1 MSRRPSARTRHARD
15 VVAAADERAAAV
27 ADRAVGAAG
36 AVAAE
41 RFGPY
46 PDTSQVVVGEIAPFH
61 IDGYAVADFFDHHA
75 SATDQSN
82 QHHGEDQ
89 MGTHVHASRDTDS
102 AAQPEVPA
110 RGPASTPRA
119 KPVTR
124 DRDRDRDQENAALAL
139 ALRRTMTARD
149 SEMTEVAEAF
159 GVCVARIKRFLD
171 PFDDAAPN
179 QIHLARCLVRDREL
193 HDEYKRQTERLFDED
208 DVDSSPSS
216 IVLAVLE
223 ADAEAADVS
232 RVTHGA
238 LTDKHTP
245 GVITPAEAAD
255 GIKECAEAIAK
266 MTNVQRKLE
275 QIVRGRR

>member
-1 MSRRPSARTRHARD
+1 MS
-15 VVAAADERAAAV
+15 
-27 ADRAVGAAG
+27 
-36 AVAAE
+36 
-41 RFGPY
+41 
-46 PDTSQVVVGEIAPFH
+46 
-61 IDGYAVADFFDHHA
+61 
-75 SATDQSN
+75 
-82 QHHGEDQ
+82 
-89 MGTHVHASRDTDS
+89 THVHASRDTDS

-110 RGPASTPRA
+110 SSRKSTPRA
-119 KPVTR
+119 KSLHQEG
-124 DRDRDRDQENAALAL
+124 DQENAALAL

-171 PFDDAAPN
+171 PFDAAAPN
-179 QIHLARCLVRDREL
+179 QLHLSRCLVRDRDL
-193 HDEYKRQTERLFDED
+193 HDEYKRQIERLFDED

-245 GVITPAEAAD
+245 GVITPAEASE

-266 MTNVQRKLE
+266 MTTVQRKLE